1 MVFLLILCG
10 QTYPDVAKAST
21 HNICMLYIDP
31 LLLFM
36 SACSQSW
43 SPFVILLPPTKYSCI
58 TPCLPN
64 LVELIDMVNSV
75 IIVISQMTLLRW
87 LTYLLRSQILILTVL
102 LFSRYLFLLTLI
114 FLNLALV
121 NFGKMPVIF
130 STKTNQLYLLYS
142 AARKCCLLHQIKQ
155 NLFTENSSKN
165 SDVDDSGISLH
176 VFPSRTN
183 LILHNISVTP
193 RMVKKVI
200 TNLDMSKVV
209 SATFVLVCFL
219 SVNESTFQNRKTVF
233 YFTSKALF
241 VLEKIKF

>member
-1 MVFLLILCG
+1 MYTLYRSPAAFYKCLITVMIALCCTTATHQKFLYYPML
-10 QTYPDVAKAST
+10 TYSGGT
-21 HNICMLYIDP
+21 YRSGE
-31 LLLFM
+31 LF
-36 SACSQSW
+36 
-43 SPFVILLPPTKYSCI
+43 YSGV
-58 TPCLPN
+58 LFQ
-64 LVELIDMVNSV
+64 V
-75 IIVISQMTLLRW
+75 TLLRW
-87 LTYLLRSQILILTVL
+87 LTYLLGSQTLILTVL
-102 LFSRYLFLLTLI
+102 LFWRYLFFLTLV
-114 FLNLALV
+114 FLKLGSGEFWGNASNILNKGKSAIPPLFNGQEV
-121 NFGKMPVIF
+121 LPSASDESKLFVENF
-130 STKTNQLYLLYS
+130 S
-142 AARKCCLLHQIKQ
+142 
-155 NLFTENSSKN
+155 ENS
-165 SDVDDSGISLH
+165 DLDHLGISLH